1 MRTRGAW
8 RGKLIM
14 FTRYDTF
21 VILAE
26 TLQWDEAAI
35 DFTPDKAAWPAL
47 GGAEN
52 ARVLGLIAG
61 FCIAEWAVSGHLG
74 SFQAAASDEL
84 VAACF
89 RAQAR
94 DEHRHARFFDRVA
107 AEVAAVPGADM
118 AARLD
123 VLRTLVSPDLVALFE
138 ERLPATAMRLAE
150 DREGLAAA
158 VGLYHMVLEGVVL
171 LAGQNALL
179 DTLDHLSAA
188 LPGVRRGVELVLR
201 DERWHIGFGTRL
213 VQGSGLGHDEVEA
226 IVALGQASAGA
237 WGDLVSP
244 EAAARAANMHRNR
257 LRAVGRKFF

>member
-1 MRTRGAW
+1 
-8 RGKLIM
+8 M
-14 FTRYDTF
+14 FTRYDSF

-26 TLQWDEAAI
+26 TLQWDETTI
-35 DFTPDKAAWPAL
+35 DFTSDKAAWPTL
-47 GGAEN
+47 DDTEK

-61 FCIAEWAVSGHLG
+61 FCIAESAVSGHLG
-74 SFQAAASDEL
+74 SFQAAASDDW
-84 VAACF
+84 VASCF

-107 AEVAAVPGADM
+107 AEVATIPGADI
-118 AARLD
+118 AARQD
-123 VLRTLVSPDLVALFE
+123 VLRTLISPELVTLFE
-138 ERLPATAMRLAE
+138 ERLPDTARRLAE
-150 DREGLAAA
+150 DREGLTAA

-179 DTLDHLSAA
+179 DTLERLSVG

-213 VQGSGLGHDEVEA
+213 VQGSGMGQEEVEA
-226 IVALGQASAGA
+226 ILALGQAASGA

-244 EAAARAANMHRNR
+244 GAAERAVHMHRNR
-257 LRAVGRKFF
+257 LRTVGRRFL

>member
-1 MRTRGAW
+1 MSA
-8 RGKLIM
+8 
-14 FTRYDTF
+14 RYDTF

-26 TLQWDEAAI
+26 SLQWDEAAI
-35 DFTPDKAAWPAL
+35 DFAPDKEAWPAL
-47 GGAEN
+47 DGTEN

-61 FCIAEWAVSGHLG
+61 FCIAESAVSGHLG
-74 SFQAAASDEL
+74 SFQAAASDDS

-118 AARLD
+118 AARQD
-123 VLRTLVSPDLVALFE
+123 YLRTLVSPELVALFE
-138 ERLPATAMRLAE
+138 ERLPATALRLAE
-150 DREGLAAA
+150 DRGGLTVA

-171 LAGQNALL
+171 LAGQNAML
-179 DTLDHLSAA
+179 DTLDRLSAG
-188 LPGVRRGVELVLR
+188 LPGVRRGAELVLR

-213 VQGSGLGHDEVEA
+213 VREAGLGHDEVEA
-226 IVALGQASAGA
+226 LLALGHAAAGA

-244 EAAARAANMHRNR
+244 D
-257 LRAVGRKFF
+257 AVGRAVRIHRSRLRTVDMKFF

>member
-1 MRTRGAW
+1 
-8 RGKLIM
+8 M

-35 DFTPDKAAWPAL
+35 DFASDKAVWPTL
-47 GGAEN
+47 GNEEN
-52 ARVLGLIAG
+52 TRLLGLIAG
-61 FCIAEWAVSGHLG
+61 FCIAEAAVSGHLG
-74 SFQAAASDEL
+74 SFQAAASDEWM
-84 VAACF
+84 AACF

-94 DEHRHARFFDRVA
+94 DEFRHARFFDRVA
-107 AEVAAVPGADM
+107 AEVAAVPGAD
-118 AARLD
+118 AEARLD
-123 VLRTLVSPDLVALFE
+123 VLRTLVSPELVALFE
-138 ERLPATAMRLAE
+138 ERLPATARRLAG

-179 DTLDHLSAA
+179 DTLERLSVG

-213 VQGSGLGHDEVEA
+213 VQGAGLGPDDVEA
-226 IVALGQASAGA
+226 ILTLGQAAAGA

-244 EAAARAANMHRNR
+244 EAADRAARMHRNR
-257 LRAVGRKFF
+257 LRGVDRKFF

>member
-1 MRTRGAW
+1 
-8 RGKLIM
+8 M

-26 TLQWDEAAI
+26 TLQWDEAAL
-35 DFTPDKAAWPAL
+35 DFGPDKAAWPAL
-47 GGAEN
+47 GGAER
-52 ARVLGLIAG
+52 AHVRGLIAG
-61 FCIAEWAVSGHLG
+61 FCIAEAAVSGHLG
-74 SFQAAASDEL
+74 SYQAAASDEW

-89 RAQAR
+89 RTQAR

-107 AEVAAVPGADM
+107 AEIMAVPGGDM

-123 VLRTLVSPDLVALFE
+123 VLRSLVSPELVALFE
-138 ERLPATAMRLAE
+138 QRLPATALRLAE
-150 DREGLAAA
+150 DREDLGAA

-179 DTLDHLSAA
+179 DALDRLSVG

-213 VQGSGLGHDEVEA
+213 VQGAGLDDDEVEA
-226 IVALGQASAGA
+226 ILELGQAAAGA
-237 WGDLVSP
+237 WGDLVSTD
-244 EAAARAANMHRNR
+244 AAERAAKMHRNR
-257 LRAVGRKFF
+257 LRGVDRKFF

>member
-1 MRTRGAW
+1 
-8 RGKLIM
+8 M
-14 FTRYDTF
+14 FNRYDTF

-35 DFTPDKAAWPAL
+35 DFAPDTGAWPAL
-47 GGAEN
+47 DGTES

-61 FCIAEWAVSGHLG
+61 FCIAESAVSGHLD
-74 SFQAAASDEL
+74 SFQTAASDDS

-107 AEVAAVPGADM
+107 AEVAAVPGADT
-118 AARLD
+118 AARQD
-123 VLRTLVSPDLVALFE
+123 VLRTLVSPELVALFE
-138 ERLPATAMRLAE
+138 ELLPATALRLAE
-150 DREGLAAA
+150 DREGLTAA

-171 LAGQNALL
+171 LAGQNAML
-179 DTLDHLSAA
+179 DTLGRLSVG

-213 VQGSGLGHDEVEA
+213 VQGAGLGPGEVEA
-226 IVALGQASAGA
+226 LLTLGQAAAGA
-237 WGDLVSP
+237 WGGLVSP
-244 EAAARAANMHRNR
+244 EAAERAVRIHRSR
-257 LRAVGRKFF
+257 LRTVDMKFF

>member
-1 MRTRGAW
+1 
-8 RGKLIM
+8 M
-14 FTRYDTF
+14 FTNYETF

-26 TLQWDEAAI
+26 SLQWDEATL
-35 DFTPDKAAWPAL
+35 DFAPDKRAWPTL
-47 GGAEN
+47 DDTES
-52 ARVLGLIAG
+52 ARVLRLIAG
-61 FCIAEWAVSGHLG
+61 FCIAESAVSGHLG
-74 SFQAAASDEL
+74 SFQAAASDDL

-107 AEVAAVPGADM
+107 AEVAGVPGADI

-123 VLRTLVSPDLVALFE
+123 VLRTLVSPELVALFE
-138 ERLPATAMRLAE
+138 ERLPATALRLAE
-150 DREGLAAA
+150 DREGLTTA

-171 LAGQNALL
+171 LAGQNAML
-179 DTLDHLSAA
+179 DTLGRLSAG

-213 VQGSGLGHDEVEA
+213 VQGAELGHDGVEELL
-226 IVALGQASAGA
+226 ALGQAAAGA

-244 EAAARAANMHRNR
+244 DAAERAVRIHRKR
-257 LRAVGRKFF
+257 LRAVDIQFF

>member
-1 MRTRGAW
+1 
-8 RGKLIM
+8 M

-35 DFTPDKAAWPAL
+35 DFTSDKAAWPAL
-47 GGAEN
+47 EGTEK

-61 FCIAEWAVSGHLG
+61 FCIAESAVSGHLG
-74 SFQAAASDEL
+74 SFEAAAPDDW
-84 VAACF
+84 VTACF

-107 AEVAAVPGADM
+107 AEVVTVPGADI
-118 AARLD
+118 AARQD
-123 VLRTLVSPDLVALFE
+123 VLRTLVSPELVALFE
-138 ERLPATAMRLAE
+138 ERLPATALRLA
-150 DREGLAAA
+150 DDHEGLTAA

-179 DTLDHLSAA
+179 DTLDRPSVR

-213 VQGSGLGHDEVEA
+213 VQGAGLGQEEVEA
-226 IVALGQASAGA
+226 ILALGQAASGA

-244 EAAARAANMHRNR
+244 DAAERAVRMHRNR